1 MVHNMF
7 VRSGQEETKMSVNP
21 KSLKS
26 PFDKSYTY
34 NAAVRCEEL
43 FTRLNPDSKKQAKKF
58 VNDMRNIYS
67 GIDKTGI
74 MDLQTKLLNILKY
87 DESYMNIKTH
97 TDAEGNPVKL
107 IPDANNVNGI
117 IKKIDEYE
125 RFVDGIP
132 EISLEDFFKDYFLQI
147 YNEFQSSDDYIKR
160 LVKTIL
166 TDYNNTHTSKYN
178 TSDESTRLLIA
189 KRFIEQFGYFDIFN
203 EPEFKNSSLSKKF
216 DSSELKKYVE
226 SNYDGYMLMGESVFD
241 NITEDKEYLSTVSHL
256 IGAIRY
262 KAPLTV
268 VNKKMCEQLCKI
280 IKSDKLSDSAKESTA
295 FLLSECFSSE
305 SSYKDMKA
313 DWLIT
318 EMDKANRE
326 KTYKNLTNAIN
337 KNFNDHTKAL
347 TPEHFAPYEI
357 LYVLMKGFAKNIA
370 CPDDV
375 YDILKNKFGLKTN
388 EKDKPNATKLHDLF
402 SIDDIKLA
410 DCIDLPDIEKIAI
423 SQLEMARTKSRRN
436 AIYTYG
442 CGLKDSEFIK
452 QAEICISGSNTFK
465 KLKSISY
472 DSFPYTVRFATLID
486 KYSDIIPADKELVG
500 ILNDIDTL
508 NIDTIKNRRNAPNLD
523 AIIKRQ
529 KKQLK
534 SLRDFG
540 DLAPAIERFV
550 TKVEELLS
558 KKAHFA
564 NKYFEALK
572 EKTNSRYTEGTKSKA
587 RIYQD
592 AADTLCKNTQGFK
605 LLEIANAIAN
615 SKFSGQDE
623 SSREYLYLFA
633 LAFGMR
639 YDSSHSTMPGFYDI
653 EKNLFEDYYCDNLI
667 NDLSAATNP
676 ISGHGINYKNF
687 AEVTFLWGLHRLGPD
702 KTAKDILR
710 EIYRVINHCKKHG
723 KTCDEF
729 KRTKSDSGILN
740 NTALTG
746 KYKEKFKD
754 DNIVNMDEDKLKEYN
769 LTHYACKTNGNYF
782 GINSDNRTAKS
793 VADKYLCEFLT
804 FWSKKTAEYYEIG
817 NDFQIDNRF
826 LTAISANKEVKLI
839 INKITKRL
847 KIFNDETIETANID
861 FTLAE
866 HDEAE
871 HDKTKHDRAENDD
884 TDHKET
890 CNDGEA
896 NNDFTAYLTS
906 VTTLFSEAAF
916 PEEESE
922 EKEADRDKISIPKLS
937 YYSRTSIIALC
948 FYMYMFA
955 CNSEK
960 ERKEEGLLTNSPS
973 LEQVYDTFAEKKLA
987 MENLFGYPGANTIL
1001 REAGYQE
1008 INPKNIYDMY
1018 IIFIIYSILHS

>member
-1 MVHNMF
+1 
-7 VRSGQEETKMSVNP
+7 MSVDP

-34 NAAVRCEEL
+34 NAAVRCEAL
-43 FTRLNPDSKKQAKKF
+43 FTKLNPDSKQQAKDF
-58 VNDMRNIYS
+58 VNSMRSIYS
-67 GIDKTGI
+67 GTNITGVSEV

-87 DESYMNIKTH
+87 DESYMKAH
-97 TDAEGNPVKL
+97 TNAEGNPEKL
-107 IPDANNVNGI
+107 ITDAKDVNGT
-117 IKKIDEYE
+117 KTKIDEYGT
-125 RFVDGIP
+125 FVDGMP
-132 EISLEDFFKDYFLQI
+132 EISLEDFFKDYFLKI
-147 YNEFQSSDDYIKR
+147 YKQFKSSDAYIER
-160 LVKTIL
+160 LVKAIL
-166 TDYNNTHTSKYN
+166 TAYNAEHPTKYTTS
-178 TSDESTRLLIA
+178 ESTRLLIA

-203 EPEFKNSSLSKKF
+203 EPEFTNSSLSKKF
-216 DSSELKKYVE
+216 DSSALKEYVE
-226 SNYDGYMLMGESVFD
+226 SNYRGDFMQMDESVFD
-241 NITEDKEYLSTVSHL
+241 NIKEDTTYLSTVSHL
-256 IGAIRY
+256 IGAIKY

-268 VNKKMCEQLCKI
+268 VNKKMCEQLCEI
-280 IKSDKLSDSAKESTA
+280 IKSDKLSDSAKNSTA
-295 FLLSECFSSE
+295 FLLSECLSSE

-313 DWLIT
+313 DWLIIPENET
-318 EMDKANRE
+318 ETDKTNRE

-357 LYVLMKGFAKNIA
+357 LYVLMKGFSHDIA
-370 CPDDV
+370 CPKKV
-375 YDILKNKFGLKTN
+375 FNILKKHFRLKSPEETRQ
-388 EKDKPNATKLHDLF
+388 ESTKLNDLF
-402 SIDDIKLA
+402 WIDEIELA
-410 DCIDLPDIEKIAI
+410 DCIKLSDIENIAI
-423 SQLEMARTKSRRN
+423 PLLKMARKKNNEN
-436 AIYTYG
+436 AIHTYG
-442 CGLKDSEFIK
+442 CGLKDSEFVA
-452 QAEICISGSNTFK
+452 QAKICIPESNTFK
-465 KLKSISY
+465 KLDRISY
-472 DSFPYTVRFATLID
+472 DRFPYAVRFATLIET
-486 KYSDIIPADKELVG
+486 YSAKIPANESLVE
-500 ILNDIDTL
+500 TL
-508 NIDTIKNRRNAPNLD
+508 KQINAFKIGRIEYRSDAANLHE
-523 AIIKRQ
+523 IIENQ
-529 KKQLK
+529 ENTLKKA
-534 SLRDFG
+534 RDYG
-540 DLAPAIERFV
+540 DLDPAIERFV
-550 TKVEELLS
+550 TKVEKLLS
-558 KKAHFA
+558 ENDDFDPNEYLK
-564 NKYFEALK
+564 ALK

-605 LLEIANAIAN
+605 LLEIANAISN

-653 EKNLFEDYYCDNLI
+653 ESNLFEDYYCDNLI

-687 AEVTFLWGLHRLGPD
+687 AEVTFLWGLHRLGTG

-710 EIYRVINHCKKHG
+710 EIYHVINHCFVNG
-723 KTCDEF
+723 KTYEEF
-729 KRTKSDSGILN
+729 EPDVAPGGVLN
-740 NTALTG
+740 NSDLTG
-746 KYKEKFKD
+746 IYREKFATDKV
-754 DNIVNMDEDKLKEYN
+754 VNMNEDDLKEYN
-769 LTHYACKTNGNYF
+769 ITHYACQTNGNYF

-826 LTAISANKEVKLI
+826 LTDISDNKDVKLI
-839 INKITKRL
+839 IQKITKRL
-847 KIFNDETIETANID
+847 KIFSDETIETANID
-861 FTLAE
+861 FTPVE

-871 HDKTKHDRAENDD
+871 HDKTKHDSAENDD

-906 VTTLFSEAAF
+906 VTTLFSEVAF
-916 PEEESE
+916 PEEEYDEESE
-922 EKEADRDKISIPKLS
+922 KKEADKDKISIPKLS

-948 FYMYMFA
+948 FYMYLFA
-955 CNSEK
+955 CNADK
-960 ERKEEGLLTNSPS
+960 ENENPQLTNSPS
-973 LEQVYDTFAEKKLA
+973 LEQVYDTFAENKYA